1 MQHSWVS
8 FSWDLPSVKEE
19 RDVSLTSMATAVRDD
34 YRSVAPPSSNA
45 IDSMTKDESGGYHFG
60 IGTAFYSLLA
70 ALAGIFGWKLKGRG
84 ASPSSEE

>member
-8 FSWDLPSVKEE
+8 FSWDLPSVKQE

-34 YRSVAPPSSNA
+34 YRSVAPPPSNA
-45 IDSMTKDESGGYHFG
+45 IVSMTKDESGGYHFG